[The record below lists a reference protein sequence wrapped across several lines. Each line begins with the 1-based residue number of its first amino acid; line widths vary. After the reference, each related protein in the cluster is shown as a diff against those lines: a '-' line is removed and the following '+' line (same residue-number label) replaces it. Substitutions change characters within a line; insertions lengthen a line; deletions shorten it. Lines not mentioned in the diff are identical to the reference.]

1 MSLTLEIAG
10 RVQSIDAQSWD
21 ALTGGMPLLSHAFL
35 SAMETSNSVGHGT
48 GWQPCPM
55 LVHDDRQLVGAIPL
69 YVKSHSYGEY
79 VFDWSWA
86 EAYQRNGLNYYPKLI
101 AAIPFSPVTSA
112 RILVAD
118 VANADSIQA
127 VILQALLEVMHKH
140 QMSSVHILFPDQASA
155 ELLKQAGWMQRHG
168 VQFRWENEGF
178 ENFDAFLSQL
188 TQEKRKKIRQE
199 RRKVE
204 ATGVICRRIKGPQI
218 TEEEWDFFYQ
228 CYRNTYLEHR
238 STPYLSAEFF
248 KSIALSMPEHILLV
262 MASLDGVPIASALN
276 FYDQDTLY
284 GRYWGCMQYI
294 PNLHFELCYY
304 QAQAF
309 CIEEKVRYFEGGAQG
324 EHKLA
329 RGFKPKAT
337 CSFHQIADPVFAQSI
352 ADFLTRES
360 LGVAEYTNE
369 LEQRAPFKLSIA
381 SNNNIVF
388 NGNNE

>member
-1 MSLTLEIAG
+1 MSLTLEIAESL
-10 RVQSIDAQSWD
+10 QQIDAQSWD
-21 ALTGGMPLLSHAFL
+21 ALTGRMPLLSHAFL
-35 SAMETSNSVGHGT
+35 NAMETSNSVGHGT

-55 LVHDDRQLVGAIPL
+55 LVHDDGRLVGAIPL
-69 YVKSHSYGEY
+69 FVKSHSYGEY

-112 RILVAD
+112 RFLVAD
-118 VANADSIQA
+118 VANAASIKA
-127 VILQALLEVMHKH
+127 VMLQALLEVMHKH
-140 QMSSVHILFPDQASA
+140 QLSSVHILFPDQTSA
-155 ELLKQAGWMQRHG
+155 ALLKQAGWLERHG
-168 VQFRWENEGF
+168 VQFRWENEDF
-178 ENFDAFLSQL
+178 ESFDAFLIQL

-199 RRKVE
+199 RRKVD
-204 ATGVICRRIKGPQI
+204 ASGVICRRIKGLQI
-218 TEEEWDFFYQ
+218 TDEEWDFFYQ
-228 CYRNTYLEHR
+228 CYCNTYVEHR
-238 STPYLSAEFF
+238 STPYLSAGFF
-248 KSIALSMPEHILLV
+248 KSIALSMPENILLI
-262 MASLDGVPIASALN
+262 MASLDGEPIASALN

-284 GRYWGCMQYI
+284 GRYWGCMQYV

-304 QAQAF
+304 QAQEF

-337 CSFHQIADPVFAQSI
+337 CSFHQIANQEFAQSI

-369 LEQRAPFKLSIA
+369 LEQRAPFKLGVD
-381 SNNNIVF
+381 SNSNIIF
-388 NGNNE
+388 NGNNK

>member
-1 MSLTLEIAG
+1 MSLSLEIAEH
-10 RVQSIDAQSWD
+10 VQSIDAQSWD

-55 LVHDDRQLVGAIPL
+55 LVHDDGQLVGAIPL

-127 VILQALLEVMHKH
+127 IMLQALLEVMHKY

-204 ATGVICRRIKGPQI
+204 ATGLIFRRIKGPQI

-284 GRYWGCMQYI
+284 GRYWGCTQYI

-369 LEQRAPFKLSIA
+369 LKQRAPFKLSIA
-381 SNNNIVF
+381 SNNNIAF

>member
-1 MSLTLEIAG
+1 
-10 RVQSIDAQSWD
+10 
-21 ALTGGMPLLSHAFL
+21 
-35 SAMETSNSVGHGT
+35 
-48 GWQPCPM
+48 
-55 LVHDDRQLVGAIPL
+55 
-69 YVKSHSYGEY
+69 
-79 VFDWSWA
+79 
-86 EAYQRNGLNYYPKLI
+86 
-101 AAIPFSPVTSA
+101 
-112 RILVAD
+112 
-118 VANADSIQA
+118 
-127 VILQALLEVMHKH
+127 
-140 QMSSVHILFPDQASA
+140 
-155 ELLKQAGWMQRHG
+155 MQRHG

-238 STPYLSAEFF
+238 STPYLSVEFF
-248 KSIALSMPEHILLV
+248 KSIALNMPEHILLV

-276 FYDQDTLY
+276 IYDQDTLY

-381 SNNNIVF
+381 SNNNIAF